1 MPPQIDWA
9 LGIVGAA
16 AAVKWLS
23 AEARRV
29 NATLDATRRA
39 ERDAQGPG
47 PEPAEARPTLRRD
60 PRTGVYRPQ

>member
-1 MPPQIDWA
+1 MPPLIVWA

-29 NATLDATRRA
+29 NAALDATRQA
-39 ERDAQGPG
+39 ERDAQATAA
-47 PEPAEARPTLRRD
+47 EPAEARPTLRRD